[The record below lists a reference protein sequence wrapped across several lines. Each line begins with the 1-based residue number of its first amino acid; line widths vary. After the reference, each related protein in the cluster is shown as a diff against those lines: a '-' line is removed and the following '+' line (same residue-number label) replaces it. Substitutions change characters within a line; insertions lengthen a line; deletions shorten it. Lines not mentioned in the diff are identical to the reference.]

1 MHPGWGTPFHR
12 SDAADTVL
20 PKHECSLNMLW
31 QVCTY
36 QRERLVLREWLMLML
51 TPGDNARA
59 LSG

>member
-1 MHPGWGTPFHR
+1 M
-12 SDAADTVL
+12 L